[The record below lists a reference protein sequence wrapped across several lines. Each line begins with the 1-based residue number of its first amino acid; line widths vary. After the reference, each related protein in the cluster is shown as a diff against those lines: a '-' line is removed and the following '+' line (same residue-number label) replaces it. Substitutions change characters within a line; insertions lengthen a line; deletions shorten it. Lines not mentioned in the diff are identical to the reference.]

1 MRRMKRVLAAVLLVV
16 ASAGIAVADE
26 ATARQNFDAGERAYN
41 LGEFAKAVELFKQAY
56 DQWPEPAFLFNVA
69 QTYRQIG
76 DCKQALFFYKR
87 FISLKEQD
95 TKKPLRPQLK
105 EEVEKRIGE
114 LEECMKRELAAKPP
128 QQLDNG
134 GTTTTPASTGNTGA
148 GTTGTGPS
156 VATGPD
162 GGGERIVD
170 SDGGPERP
178 ADAKPSMLSFRG
190 LAGAAKLSAGD
201 LDTKLQFTAGVLGGY
216 PLAINDKLTLE
227 LGAAF
232 AFTPVP
238 YTTSDGMEGSGSLI
252 GLDANVGPSYEV
264 IPKLAI
270 RADIGLG
277 VLLFGGLSKEMNP
290 FTEGGASASGAL
302 TVFHLRTALSV
313 DYAVTPNIVVT
324 ATPIAFAYSPAPAGF
339 DPSISSLTTLSFMAG
354 VGYRR

>member
-1 MRRMKRVLAAVLLVV
+1 MKRVLAAVLLVV
-16 ASAGIAVADE
+16 ASAGVAVADE

-69 QTYRQIG
+69 QTYRQMG

-87 FISLKEQD
+87 VIALKEQD
-95 TKKPLRPQLK
+95 TKKPQRPQLK

-128 QQLDNG
+128 QELDNG
-134 GTTTTPASTGNTGA
+134 GTGTGTM
-148 GTTGTGPS
+148 GTTGTVGTGPTTATGPDTTTGPT
-156 VATGPD
+156 VDHDTGPD
-162 GGGERIVD
+162 GGEPT
-170 SDGGPERP
+170 STT
-178 ADAKPSMLSFRG
+178 PSMLSVRA
-190 LAGAAKLSAGD
+190 LAGAAKLSAGE

-232 AFTPVP
+232 DFTPVP
-238 YTTSDGMEGSGSLI
+238 YTTGDSMEGSGSLI
-252 GLDANVGPSYEV
+252 AILANVGPSYEV
-264 IPKLAI
+264 MPKLAV
-270 RADIGLG
+270 RADVGLG

-324 ATPIAFAYSPAPAGF
+324 ATPIAFAYSPAPDGF

>member
-1 MRRMKRVLAAVLLVV
+1 MKRVLAAVLLVV
-16 ASAGIAVADE
+16 ASAGVAVADE
-26 ATARQNFDAGERAYN
+26 TTARQNFDAGERAYN

-134 GTTTTPASTGNTGA
+134 GGTTP
-148 GTTGTGPS
+148 TGTGTTPTGTGTTPTGTGTTP
-156 VATGPD
+156 TGPD

-178 ADAKPSMLSFRG
+178 DAKPSMLSVRA
-190 LAGAAKLSAGD
+190 LAGAAKLSAGN

-232 AFTPVP
+232 GFTPVP
-238 YTTSDGMEGSGSLI
+238 YTTNDNMEGSGSLI

-270 RADIGLG
+270 RADVGLG
-277 VLLFGGLSKEMNP
+277 VLLFGGLDKTMNP

>member
-1 MRRMKRVLAAVLLVV
+1 MKRVLAAVLLVV
-16 ASAGIAVADE
+16 ASAGVAVADE

-134 GTTTTPASTGNTGA
+134 GGTPASTGNTGA
-148 GTTGTGPS
+148 GTTGTGPT

-162 GGGERIVD
+162 GAGPTVD
-170 SDGGPERP
+170 QDTGSDGGAP
-178 ADAKPSMLSFRG
+178 ASTAPSMLSVRA

-270 RADIGLG
+270 RADVGLG

>member
-1 MRRMKRVLAAVLLVV
+1 MKRVLAAILIVA

-26 ATARQNFDAGERAYN
+26 ATARKSFDDGERAYN
-41 LGEFAKAVELFKQAY
+41 LGDFAKAVDLFKQAY

-69 QTYRQIG
+69 QTYRQMG

-87 FISLKEQD
+87 FIALKEQD

-128 QQLDNG
+128 QELDNG
-134 GTTTTPASTGNTGA
+134 GTGT
-148 GTTGTGPS
+148 GTTGTTGTAGTGPTTATGPDTTTGPT
-156 VATGPD
+156 VDHDTGPD
-162 GGGERIVD
+162 GGEPT
-170 SDGGPERP
+170 STT
-178 ADAKPSMLSFRG
+178 PSMLSVRA
-190 LAGAAKLSAGD
+190 LAGAAKLSAGE

-232 AFTPVP
+232 DFTPVP
-238 YTTSDGMEGSGSLI
+238 YTTGDSMEGSGSLI
-252 GLDANVGPSYEV
+252 AILANVGPSYEV
-264 IPKLAI
+264 MPKLAV
-270 RADIGLG
+270 RADVGLG

-324 ATPIAFAYSPAPAGF
+324 ATPIAFAYSPAPDGF